1 MNKIV
6 LALCL
11 TIFTSVFAFAQT
23 TTTIS
28 DEYKKAEF
36 YVGFSNNQVDTGI
49 DREDR
54 NEIREFFNERESF
67 NGINVSG
74 VANVTRYVGIKGDFS
89 ATYRN
94 DEFSVPVVVG
104 TTTQNVG
111 FKLNSQLYNVLG
123 GAQFKDNASTARIKP
138 FGYALAGVGIGR
150 VKVKSLTCP
159 TGVDC
164 SDFTS
169 DSEKGFA
176 MAFGGGLDI
185 KINDRIDF
193 RAIKADYNPIR
204 FDSGTQHNFRVGIG
218 FVFK

>member
-6 LALCL
+6 LAFCL

-23 TTTIS
+23 TTT

-36 YVGFSNNQVDTGI
+36 FVGYSNNQVDTGI
-49 DREDR
+49 DAEDT

-94 DEFSVPVVVG
+94 DDFSVPVSP
-104 TTTQNVG
+104 TQNVG

-123 GAQFKDNASTARIKP
+123 GVQFKDNASTARIKP
-138 FGYALAGVGIGR
+138 FGYALAGAGIGR
-150 VKVKSLTCP
+150 VKVKDVTCP

-169 DSEKGFA
+169 DSETGFA

-185 KINDRIDF
+185 RINDRIDF

-204 FDSGTQHNFRVGIG
+204 FDSGTQHNFRLGIG
-218 FVFK
+218 IVFK

>member
-6 LALCL
+6 LAFCL

-23 TTTIS
+23 TTS
-28 DEYKKAEF
+28 DEFKKAEF
-36 YVGFSNNQVDTGI
+36 FVGFSNNQVDTGI
-49 DREDR
+49 DTEDR

-74 VANVTRYVGIKGDFS
+74 VANVSRYVGIKGDFS
-89 ATYRN
+89 ATYRKDSFN
-94 DEFSVPVVVG
+94 APIVVG
-104 TTTQNVG
+104 NTTQNVG

-123 GAQFKDNASTARIKP
+123 GVQFKDNASQARIKP
-138 FGYALAGVGIGR
+138 FGYALAGAGIGR
-150 VKVKSLTCP
+150 VKVSNVTCP

-164 SDFTS
+164 SGFTS
-169 DSEKGFA
+169 DSETGFA

-185 KINDRIDF
+185 KINDRFDF

-218 FVFK
+218 IVFK

>member
-23 TTTIS
+23 TS

-36 YVGFSNNQVDTGI
+36 YVGFSNNQVDTGVE
-49 DREDR
+49 REDR
-54 NEIREFFNERESF
+54 NEIGEFFNERESF

-94 DEFSVPVVVG
+94 DEFSTPVLVG

-123 GAQFKDNASTARIKP
+123 GVQVKDNASTSRIKP

-169 DSEKGFA
+169 GSEKGLA

-185 KINDRIDF
+185 KISDRVDF

-204 FDSGTQHNFRVGIG
+204 FDGATQHNFRVGIG